1 MSLIFAGSIPI
12 MTFSDSSVVEPQP
25 RRVVRRAV
33 GPKLRKVLYLVLFL
47 VALLGANSIYLVS
60 ITIYDWLSGET
71 LENWFYQY
79 MFLGHLILGLL
90 LLAPFILFGVVH
102 IFNTKNRLNRRA
114 VRVGY
119 ALFIT
124 SCLLLISGIL
134 LLRIGSFDL
143 KNPMARSI
151 TYWCHVIS
159 PVFALWLYWLHRL
172 VGPKIRWKAG
182 IVYISLIAVTVAG
195 MLMFHSADPRQW
207 NVAGPVEGE
216 KYFFPSLARTATGD
230 FIPAKSLMMDDYC
243 QKCHPDT
250 HADWKNSVHHLSS
263 FNNPAYLASVRE
275 TRKVAFERD
284 GNLQASRFC
293 AGCHDPVPFFSGAFD
308 DPNFDDVNHITSQ
321 AGITCTSCHAI
332 THINSV
338 RGNSD
343 FTIEEPIHYPFA
355 YSDNPFLQWV
365 NNQLV
370 KAKPAFHK
378 KTFLKDLHKST
389 EFCGSCHKV
398 HLPEELN
405 QYKFLR
411 GQNHYDSFF
420 LSGVSGHGARSF
432 YYPPQAEENCN
443 KCHMPAKASND
454 FAARHFYDS
463 KELSVHNHLFPS
475 ANTGIAALRN
485 DFNTVKAHQ
494 EFLKDNLRVDLFG
507 IREEGTIDGTLI
519 APLRPEVPVLKPGK
533 KYLLETVLRTLKVGH
548 HFTQGTADSNEVWLD
563 IVVKS
568 GDRIIGRSG
577 SRKDDGT
584 VDPWSHFVNAFV
596 IDREGNR
603 IARRNAEDIF
613 VALYNNQIPPGAG
626 QTIHYEL
633 ILPQDLTAPVTVEA
647 KLQYRKFDTHYL
659 QFIASSLE
667 SKGQILPGK
676 KPGVPYVNTLPITT
690 IATDTITFPVEG
702 VATKVTNKPVK
713 IPEWERWND
722 YGIGLFLKGKAEL
735 RQATEAFEQV
745 DQLGRY
751 DGSLNLAR
759 VYFRE
764 GRLLNAA
771 DILKKAATFT
781 DPPAPAWTLAW
792 LSGKVN
798 QQLGHLKE
806 AERNFRSVLEDQTE
820 ERTRRGFDFSK
831 DYVVINDLG
840 QNLFDQAKRFRTKAQ
855 QDQRDQLLE
864 QAQEQFLRTLEL
876 DPENVTAHYNL
887 SLIYEQREQTDLA
900 QQHRKL
906 HQKYKIDDTARG
918 LSERKAREKYPA
930 ANHAAEHPV
939 IYPLDRT
946 RKP

>member
-1 MSLIFAGSIPI
+1 MVS
-12 MTFSDSSVVEPQP
+12 SDSSVVGSQP
-25 RRVVRRAV
+25 RRIVRRAV
-33 GPKLRKVLYLVLFL
+33 GPKLRKVLYLLFFL

-60 ITIYDWLSGET
+60 ITVYDKWSGET

-79 MFLGHLILGLL
+79 MFLAHLILGLI

-102 IFNTKNRLNRRA
+102 IYNTKNRLNRRA

-119 ALFIT
+119 GLFIT

-134 LLRIGSFDL
+134 LMRIGSFDL
-143 KNPMARSI
+143 KNPTARSL
-151 TYWCHVIS
+151 TYWCHVLS

-172 VGPKIRWKAG
+172 VGPKIHWKAG
-182 IVYISLIAVTVAG
+182 ISYLAVITAMVVG
-195 MLMFHSADPRQW
+195 MLMFHSADPRKW
-207 NVAGPVEGE
+207 NVAGPASGE
-216 KYFFPSLARTATGD
+216 KYFFPSLSRTSTGD
-230 FIPAKSLMMDDYC
+230 FIPAQALMMDDYC

-250 HADWKNSVHHLSS
+250 HADWKNSVHHISS

-308 DPNFDDVNHITSQ
+308 DPNFDDINHITSQ
-321 AGITCTSCHAI
+321 AGITCTTCHAI
-332 THINSV
+332 TNVNSV
-338 RGNSD
+338 RGNGD
-343 FTIEEPIHYPFA
+343 YTIEEPIHYPFA

-411 GQNHYDSFF
+411 GQNHYDSFL

-432 YYPPQAEENCN
+432 YYPPQAQENCN
-443 KCHMPAKASND
+443 KCHMPAKPSDD
-454 FAARHFYDS
+454 FGARHFYGA
-463 KELSVHNHLFPS
+463 KELSVHNHLFPA

-485 DFNTVKAHQ
+485 DPQTVAVHQ
-494 EFLKDNLRVDLFG
+494 AFLKDNLRVDFFG
-507 IREEGTIDGTLI
+507 IREQGSIDGKLI
-519 APLRPEVPVLKPGK
+519 APLRPEVPVLKPGN

-548 HFTQGTADSNEVWLD
+548 HFTQGTADSNEIWLD
-563 IVVKS
+563 VTVKS

-577 SRKDDGT
+577 SQENDGT

-603 IARRNAEDIF
+603 IDRRNPQDIF
-613 VALYNNQIPPGAG
+613 IALYNNQMPPGAG

-633 ILPQDLTAPVTVEA
+633 DLPKDLTAPVTIEA
-647 KLQYRKFDTHYL
+647 KLQYRKFDTHYM
-659 QFIASSLE
+659 QFVASSLE
-667 SKGQILPGK
+667 SKGQRLSWK
-676 KPGVPYVNTLPITT
+676 EQGVSYINTLPITT
-690 IATDTITFPVEG
+690 IASDTITFPVDG
-702 VATKVTNKPVK
+702 VTAEIENKQVE
-713 IPEWERWND
+713 IPEWQRWND

-735 RQATEAFEQV
+735 RQAAEAFQQV

-764 GRLLNAA
+764 GRLEDAVE
-771 DILKKAATFT
+771 ILQKAASFT
-781 DPPAPAWTLAW
+781 DPPAPPWTLAW

-798 QQLGHLKE
+798 QQQGNLE
-806 AERNFRSVLEDQTE
+806 DAERNFRSVLEDQTE

-840 QNLFDQAKRFRTKAQ
+840 QNLFDQAKRFRTKENQA
-855 QDQRDQLLE
+855 QRDQLLN
-864 QAQEQFLRTLEL
+864 QAAEQFQKTLTL
-876 DPENVTAHYNL
+876 DPENDSAHYSL
-887 SLIYEQREQTDLA
+887 SLIYDQLEQPALA
-900 QQHRKL
+900 EQHRNL
-906 HQKYKIDDTARG
+906 HQKYKVDDTARG

-939 IYPLDRT
+939 IYSLHRT
-946 RKP
+946 VKP

>member
-1 MSLIFAGSIPI
+1 MSS
-12 MTFSDSSVVEPQP
+12 SDSPVTESRP
-25 RRVVRRAV
+25 RRIVRRAI
-33 GPKLRKVLYLVLFL
+33 GPKLRKVFYLLLLL

-60 ITIYDWLSGET
+60 ITVYDWLSGET

-79 MFLGHLILGLL
+79 MFLAHLILGLL
-90 LLAPFILFGVVH
+90 FLAPFILFGIVH
-102 IFNTKNRLNRRA
+102 IYNTKNRLNRRA
-114 VRVGY
+114 VRVGF

-143 KNPMARSI
+143 KNPTARSI
-151 TYWCHVIS
+151 TYWCHVLS
-159 PVFALWLYWLHRL
+159 PLFALWLYWLHRL
-172 VGPKIRWKAG
+172 VGPKIHWKGGLSYMGVITAM
-182 IVYISLIAVTVAG
+182 VVG
-195 MLMFHSADPRQW
+195 MLMFHSADPRKW
-207 NVAGPVEGE
+207 NVVGPASGE
-216 KYFFPSLARTATGD
+216 KYFFPSLSRTSTGD
-230 FIPAKSLMMDDYC
+230 FIPAQALMMDNYC

-250 HADWKNSVHHLSS
+250 HADWKNSVHHISS

-275 TRKVAFERD
+275 TRKVSLERD

-308 DPNFDDVNHITSQ
+308 DPNFDDINHITSQ
-321 AGITCTSCHAI
+321 AGITCTTCHAI
-332 THINSV
+332 THVNSV

-343 FTIEEPIHYPFA
+343 YTIEEPIHYPFA
-355 YSDNPFLQWV
+355 YSENPFLQWV

-389 EFCGSCHKV
+389 EFCGTCHKV

-411 GQNHYDSFF
+411 GQNHYDSFL

-432 YYPPQAEENCN
+432 YYPPVAQENCN
-443 KCHMPAKASND
+443 KCHMPAKPSND
-454 FAARHFYDS
+454 FGARHFYDS
-463 KELSVHNHLFPS
+463 KELSVHNHLFPA

-485 DFNTVKAHQ
+485 DPETVAVHQ
-494 EFLKDNLRVDLFG
+494 EFLKDNLRVDFFG
-507 IREEGTIDGTLI
+507 IREKGNIDGKLI
-519 APLRPEVPVLKPGK
+519 APLRPKVPTLKPGN

-548 HFTQGTADSNEVWLD
+548 HFTQGTADSNEIWLD
-563 IVVKS
+563 VTVKS

-577 SRKDDGT
+577 SREEDGT
-584 VDPWSHFVNAFV
+584 VDPWSHFINAFV
-596 IDREGNR
+596 IDRDGNR
-603 IARRNAEDIF
+603 IARRNAQDIF
-613 VALYNNQIPPGAG
+613 VALYNNQMPPGAG

-633 ILPQDLTAPVTVEA
+633 NLPDDLTAPVTVEA
-647 KLQYRKFDTHYL
+647 KLQYRKFDTHYM
-659 QFIASSLE
+659 QFVAESLE
-667 SKGQILPGK
+667 SKGQELSWK
-676 KPGVPYVNTLPITT
+676 KKGVPYVNTLPITT
-690 IATDTITFPVEG
+690 IASDTITFPVEG
-702 VATKVTNKPVK
+702 VTAEIKNKTVK
-713 IPEWERWND
+713 IPEWQRWND

-735 RQATEAFEQV
+735 RQAAEAFGQV

-764 GRLLNAA
+764 GRLQDAVE
-771 DILKKAATFT
+771 ILQKAASFT
-781 DPPAPAWTLAW
+781 DPPAPSWTLAW

-798 QQLGHLKE
+798 QQQGHLKE

-840 QNLFDQAKRFRTKAQ
+840 QNLFDQAKRFRTKENR
-855 QDQRDQLLE
+855 DQRDHFLN
-864 QAQEQFLRTLEL
+864 QAVEQFQKTLVL
-876 DPENVTAHYNL
+876 DPENVTAHYSL
-887 SLIYEQREQTDLA
+887 SLIYDQLDQTELSE
-900 QQHRKL
+900 QHRKL
-906 HQKYKIDDTARG
+906 HQKYKVDDTARG

-939 IYPLDRT
+939 IYSLNRT
-946 RKP
+946 IKP

>member
-1 MSLIFAGSIPI
+1 MGS
-12 MTFSDSSVVEPQP
+12 SDSPTAESRP
-25 RRVVRRAV
+25 RRIVRKAI
-33 GPKLRKVLYLVLFL
+33 GPKLRKIFYVLLFL

-60 ITIYDWLSGET
+60 ITVYDWLSGET

-79 MFLGHLILGLL
+79 MFLAHLVLGIV
-90 LLAPFILFGVVH
+90 LLAPFILFGIVH
-102 IFNTKNRLNRRA
+102 IYNTKNRLNRRA

-124 SCLLLISGIL
+124 SCILLVSGIL

-143 KNPMARSI
+143 KNPTARSI
-151 TYWCHVIS
+151 TYWAHVVS
-159 PVFALWLYWLHRL
+159 PLFALWLYWLHRL
-172 VGPKIRWKAG
+172 VGPKIKWKGGLSYMGVITAM
-182 IVYISLIAVTVAG
+182 VVG
-195 MLMFHSADPRQW
+195 MLMFHSSDPRKW
-207 NVAGPVEGE
+207 NVVGPASGE
-216 KYFFPSLARTATGD
+216 KYFFPSLARTSTGD
-230 FIPAKSLMMDDYC
+230 FIPAKALLMDDYC

-250 HADWKNSVHHLSS
+250 HADWKNSVHHFSS
-263 FNNPAYLASVRE
+263 FNNPTYLASVRE
-275 TRKVAFERD
+275 TRQVSFERD

-308 DPNFDDVNHITSQ
+308 DPNFDDINHVTSQ
-321 AGITCTSCHAI
+321 AGITCTTCHAI
-332 THINSV
+332 THVNSV

-343 FTIEEPIHYPFA
+343 YTIEEPIHYPFA

-389 EFCGSCHKV
+389 EFCASCHKV

-411 GQNHYDSFF
+411 GQNHYDSFL

-432 YYPPQAEENCN
+432 YYPPKAQENCN
-443 KCHMPAKASND
+443 KCHMPAKPSND
-454 FAARHFYDS
+454 FGAKHFYAS
-463 KELSVHNHLFPS
+463 KELSVHNHLFPA

-485 DFNTVKAHQ
+485 DMETAAVHQ
-494 EFLKDNLRVDLFG
+494 EFLKDNLRVDFFG
-507 IREEGTIDGTLI
+507 IREEGSIDGKLI
-519 APLRPEVPVLKPGK
+519 APLRPEVPTLKPGN

-548 HFTQGTADSNEVWLD
+548 HFTQGTADSNEIWLD
-563 IVVKS
+563 VTVKS

-577 SRKDDGT
+577 SREEDGT

-596 IDREGNR
+596 IDRDGNR
-603 IARRNAEDIF
+603 IARRNAQDIF
-613 VALYNNQIPPGAG
+613 VALYNNQMPPGAG

-633 ILPQDLTAPVTVEA
+633 ALPDDLTAPVTVEA
-647 KLQYRKFDTHYL
+647 KLQYRKFDTYYM
-659 QFIASSLE
+659 QFVAKALE
-667 SKGQILPGK
+667 SKGQKLPWKDYEG
-676 KPGVPYVNTLPITT
+676 PYINTLPITT
-690 IATDTITFPVEG
+690 IASDTITFPVEG
-702 VATKVTNKPVK
+702 VDAKIENKTVEIPV
-713 IPEWERWND
+713 WQRWND

-735 RQATEAFEQV
+735 RQAAEAFSQV
-745 DQLGRY
+745 NQLGRY

-764 GRLLNAA
+764 GRLEDAVEVLQ
-771 DILKKAATFT
+771 KAATFT
-781 DPPAPAWTLAW
+781 DPPAPPWTLAW

-798 QQLGHLKE
+798 QQQGHLEE
-806 AERNFRSVLEDQTE
+806 AERNYRSVLEDQTE
-820 ERTRRGFDFSK
+820 ERTQRGFDFSK

-840 QNLFDQAKRFRTKAQ
+840 QNLFDQAKRFRTKENR
-855 QDQRDQLLE
+855 DQRDKLLN
-864 QAQEQFLRTLEL
+864 QAIEQFQKTLVL

-887 SLIYEQREQTDLA
+887 ALIYDQLDQKELSSKHRE
-900 QQHRKL
+900 L

-918 LSERKAREKYPA
+918 VSERKAREKYPA

-939 IYPLDRT
+939 IYSLSRT
-946 RKP
+946 VKP

>member
-1 MSLIFAGSIPI
+1 
-12 MTFSDSSVVEPQP
+12 MTSSDSSVVESQP
-25 RRVVRRAV
+25 RNIVRRAI

-60 ITIYDWLSGET
+60 ITVYDKLSGET

-79 MFLGHLILGLL
+79 MFLVHLILGLL
-90 LLAPFILFGVVH
+90 LLAPFILFGIIH
-102 IFNTKNRLNRRA
+102 IYNTKNRLNRRA

-119 ALFIT
+119 ALFII

-143 KNPMARSI
+143 KNPTARSI
-151 TYWCHVIS
+151 TYWCHVLS
-159 PVFALWLYWLHRL
+159 PVFAVWLYWLHRL
-172 VGPKIRWKAG
+172 VGPKIRWKVG
-182 IVYISLIAVTVAG
+182 VSYLAVITVLVVG
-195 MLMFHSADPRQW
+195 MLMFHSSDPRKW
-207 NVAGPVEGE
+207 NVAGPASGE
-216 KYFFPSLARTATGD
+216 KYFSPSLARTATGD

-250 HADWKNSVHHLSS
+250 HADWKNSVHHFSS

-275 TRKVAFERD
+275 TRKVSFERD
-284 GNLQASRFC
+284 GSLQASRFC

-308 DPNFDDVNHITSQ
+308 DPEFDDINHNTAQ

-343 FTIEEPIHYPFA
+343 YTIEEPIHYPFA

-405 QYKFLR
+405 KYKFLR
-411 GQNHYDSFF
+411 AQNHYDSFL

-432 YYPPQAEENCN
+432 YYPPQAENNCN
-443 KCHMPAKASND
+443 KCHLPVKASDD
-454 FAARHFYDS
+454 FGAKYFDNA
-463 KELSVHNHLFPS
+463 KELSIHNHLFPS

-485 DFNTVKAHQ
+485 DQKTVAAHQ
-494 EFLKDNLRVDLFG
+494 EFLKDNLRVDFFG
-507 IREEGTIDGTLI
+507 IREAGTIDGKLI
-519 APLRPEVPVLKPGK
+519 APLRPEVPILKPGS

-548 HFTQGTADSNEVWLD
+548 HFTQGTADSNEIWLE
-563 IVVKS
+563 ITVKS

-577 SRKDDGT
+577 SREKDGT
-584 VDPWSHFVNAFV
+584 VDPWSHFINAFV
-596 IDREGNR
+596 IDRNGNR
-603 IARRNAEDIF
+603 IARRNAQDIF

-633 ILPQDLTAPVTVEA
+633 DLPQDLSAPVTIEA
-647 KLQYRKFDTHYL
+647 KLQYRKFDTHYM
-659 QFIASSLE
+659 QFVASSLE
-667 SKGQILPGK
+667 SKGQELSWK
-676 KPGVPYVNTLPITT
+676 KKGVPYINTLPITT
-690 IATDTITFPVEG
+690 IAADTITFPVEG
-702 VATKVTNKPVK
+702 VTAKIINKK
-713 IPEWERWND
+713 IETPAWERWND
-722 YGIGLFLKGKAEL
+722 YGIGLYLKGKAEL
-735 RQATEAFEQV
+735 RQAAEAFRHV

-751 DGSLNLAR
+751 DGALNLAR

-764 GRLLNAA
+764 GRLLDAV
-771 DILKKAATFT
+771 DVLKKAASFT
-781 DPPAPAWTLAW
+781 DPPAPSWTLAW

-798 QQLGHLKE
+798 QQLGNLEE

-820 ERTRRGFDFSK
+820 ERTSRGFNFSK

-840 QNLFDQAKRFRTKAQ
+840 QNLFDQAKRFRTQ
-855 QDQRDQLLE
+855 ENREQRNQLLNV
-864 QAQEQFLRTLEL
+864 AAKQFQKTLVL

-887 SLIYEQREQTDLA
+887 SLIYDQLEQAELA
-900 QQHRKL
+900 QQHRKR

-939 IYPLDRT
+939 IYSLNRIV
-946 RKP
+946 KP

>member
-1 MSLIFAGSIPI
+1 MSS
-12 MTFSDSSVVEPQP
+12 SDSPVTESRP
-25 RRVVRRAV
+25 RRIVRRAI
-33 GPKLRKVLYLVLFL
+33 GPKLRKVFYLLLLL

-60 ITIYDWLSGET
+60 ITVYDWLSGET

-79 MFLGHLILGLL
+79 MFLAHLILGLV
-90 LLAPFILFGVVH
+90 LLAPFILFGIVH
-102 IFNTKNRLNRRA
+102 IYNTKNRLNRRA

-124 SCLLLISGIL
+124 SCLLLVSGIL

-143 KNPMARSI
+143 KNPTARSI
-151 TYWCHVIS
+151 TYWCHVLS
-159 PVFALWLYWLHRL
+159 PLFALWLYWLHRL
-172 VGPKIRWKAG
+172 VGPKIHWKGGLSYMGVITAM
-182 IVYISLIAVTVAG
+182 VVG
-195 MLMFHSADPRQW
+195 MLMFHSADPRKW
-207 NVAGPVEGE
+207 NVVGPASGE
-216 KYFFPSLARTATGD
+216 KYFFPSLSRTSTGD
-230 FIPAKSLMMDDYC
+230 FIPAQALMMDDYC

-250 HADWKNSVHHLSS
+250 HADWKNSVHHFSS

-275 TRKVAFERD
+275 TRKVSLERD

-308 DPNFDDVNHITSQ
+308 DPNFDDINHITSQ
-321 AGITCTSCHAI
+321 AGITCTTCHAI
-332 THINSV
+332 THVNSV

-343 FTIEEPIHYPFA
+343 YTIEEPIHYPFA
-355 YSDNPFLQWV
+355 YSENPFLQWV

-389 EFCGSCHKV
+389 EFCGTCHKV

-411 GQNHYDSFF
+411 GQNHYDSFL

-432 YYPPQAEENCN
+432 YYPPVAQENCN
-443 KCHMPAKASND
+443 KCHMPAKPSND
-454 FAARHFYDS
+454 FGARHFYDS

-475 ANTGIAALRN
+475 ANTAIAALRN
-485 DFNTVKAHQ
+485 DPETVAAHQ
-494 EFLKDNLRVDLFG
+494 NFLKDNLRVDFFG
-507 IREEGTIDGTLI
+507 IREAGSIDGKLI
-519 APLRPEVPVLKPGK
+519 APLRPEVPTLKPGN

-548 HFTQGTADSNEVWLD
+548 HFTQGTADSNEIWLD
-563 IVVKS
+563 VTVKS

-577 SRKDDGT
+577 SREEDGT

-596 IDREGNR
+596 IDRDGNR
-603 IARRNAEDIF
+603 IARRNAQDIF
-613 VALYNNQIPPGAG
+613 VALYNNQMPPGAG

-633 ILPQDLTAPVTVEA
+633 NLPDDLTAPVTVEA
-647 KLQYRKFDTHYL
+647 KLQYRKFDTHYM
-659 QFIASSLE
+659 QFIAESLE
-667 SKGQILPGK
+667 SKGQELSWK
-676 KPGVPYVNTLPITT
+676 KKGVPYINTLPITT
-690 IATDTITFPVEG
+690 IASDTITFPVEG
-702 VATKVTNKPVK
+702 VTADIKNKTVE
-713 IPEWERWND
+713 IPEWQRWND

-735 RQATEAFEQV
+735 RQAAEAFEQV

-764 GRLLNAA
+764 GRLQDAVE
-771 DILKKAATFT
+771 ILQKAASFT
-781 DPPAPAWTLAW
+781 DPPAPPWTLAW

-798 QQLGHLKE
+798 QQQGHLKE

-840 QNLFDQAKRFRTKAQ
+840 QNLFDQAKRFRTKENR
-855 QDQRDQLLE
+855 DQRDQLLN
-864 QAQEQFLRTLEL
+864 QAVKQFQKTLVL
-876 DPENVTAHYNL
+876 DPENVTAHYSL
-887 SLIYEQREQTDLA
+887 SLIYDQLDQTELSE
-900 QQHRKL
+900 QHRQL
-906 HQKYKIDDTARG
+906 HQKYKVDDTARG

-939 IYPLDRT
+939 IYSLNRT
-946 RKP
+946 IKP